1 MRCAECKGKGLCGLE
16 RCPVMS
22 RFYARLQV
30 RPSDHYQGTAP
41 SVFVGSYAYPKVSAG
56 PLMIDDTDNPPDWVA
71 RGLQIDD
78 IVGLRARTIRGAG
91 ESKSVAGS
99 IQDIALSS
107 RPLDVEAQFV
117 KPVTFDLR
125 FDGTIA
131 PIGLTGAI
139 RRLDVL
145 DNPQVERPVDRVT
158 SDTDLSATEACGLLH
173 SSGTDVYRITQ
184 LLTAGLLGGEKKR
197 HIVPTRWAITAVD
210 DTVSKRLKKKIV
222 RYPPL
227 DGIRVF
233 SASLYGNHIVCI
245 LVPGDWKFEMIEV
258 WGRQSLWGQGDE
270 TIACDGEEGL
280 IKSGYSPLAG
290 AYYSAR
296 LAVAEYLDGVQRS
309 ARVLVLRHVTGDYW
323 APLGTWVIREATRN
337 AMRGAGTPCA
347 SLDQA
352 VDLASRLVGFSHW
365 QPYSRLIPELRTQK
379 TLFDF

>member
-30 RPSDHYQGTAP
+30 RPGDRYQGSAP
-41 SVFVGSYAYPKVSAG
+41 SVFVGSYGYPNVAAG
-56 PLMIDDTDNPPDWVA
+56 PLMIDDSDNPPDWVA

-78 IVGLRARTIRGAG
+78 VVGLRARTIRGAG

-139 RRLDVL
+139 RHLDVL
-145 DNPQVERPVDRVT
+145 DNPRVERPVDRVT

-184 LLTAGLLGGEKKR
+184 LLTAGLLGSDKKR

-210 DTVSKRLKKKIV
+210 DTVSKRLKKKI
-222 RYPPL
+222 
-227 DGIRVF
+227 
-233 SASLYGNHIVCI
+233 A
-245 LVPGDWKFEMIEV
+245 IEV

-270 TIACDGEEGL
+270 TIARDGEGL
-280 IKSGYSPLAG
+280 TKSGYSPLAG

-296 LAVAEYLDGVQRS
+296 LAVVEYLDGVQRS
-309 ARVLVLRHVTGDYW
+309 ARVLVLRHVTGEYW
-323 APLGTWVIREATRN
+323 APLGTWVVREAARN
-337 AMRGAGTPCA
+337 AMRGPGTPCA

-365 QPYSRLIPELRTQK
+365 QAYSRLIPELRTQK